1 MSIILENW
9 SLLLLFFTVALLYS
23 SVGFGGGSSYLA
35 IMALFGLEFKFLRAT
50 ALLCNLTV
58 VSNGSFQYYRKG
70 FLDLKKALPLV
81 VLSVPLAYLGGKTP
95 LSENTFFILLGFTL
109 LLAAVLVWFQPYLI
123 NKINFKTINSENVIL
138 NLVIGAFIGYISGVV
153 GIGGGIFL
161 SPILYIINWDKPQ
174 KISAM
179 ASFFILVNSIS
190 GLVGQFQTPD
200 FSMDWGFAFAL
211 IVAVAVGGQI
221 GTYLGTVKFNQNMIR
236 KATAVLIA
244 YVSYTLLTKYL

>member
-1 MSIILENW
+1 M
-9 SLLLLFFTVALLYS
+9 
-23 SVGFGGGSSYLA
+23 
-35 IMALFGLEFKFLRAT
+35 
-50 ALLCNLTV
+50 
-58 VSNGSFQYYRKG
+58 
-70 FLDLKKALPLV
+70 
-81 VLSVPLAYLGGKTP
+81 
-95 LSENTFFILLGFTL
+95 
-109 LLAAVLVWFQPYLI
+109 
-123 NKINFKTINSENVIL
+123 
-138 NLVIGAFIGYISGVV
+138 VIGAFIGYISGVV

-211 IVAVAVGGQI
+211 MVAVAVGGQI
-221 GTYLGTVKFNQNMIR
+221 GTYLGTVKFNQSMIR